1 MPNKST
7 RKRKFASCNFDLFYF
22 FDYICYYKI
31 MIKKST
37 YAAIVLSG
45 TAVLLAVVLVIVWFA
60 TQRSIDDFLPIKI
73 VDLPQQNMTT
83 VDSGGYLGQPDMVR
97 TRSGKFITIYPQG
110 HGYGS
115 LIMQTSQDGKTW
127 VNSSTP
133 SSWANSQ
140 EVPTL
145 YTLDFVDCTQWLILI
160 SGKPYWT
167 AAGLR
172 ADGFQ
177 YSISRDDGVTWS
189 EFKTVHSPMDCIV
202 AMSSLTQLKSDGEF
216 VDKWLGTFH
225 THEFVNYG
233 TVLSFDAQGN
243 AIWSTPK
250 PLLDEYR
257 SIERANKL
265 CEIEIIR
272 APDDTLVMLTRN
284 EARGGHTSMIS
295 ISQDEGQTWSEPKYL
310 PSYLS
315 GDRFQAAIDDSTGKL
330 LLSFRQIVP
339 YGQNAL
345 SLDKFM
351 TKGWVLWV
359 GNLADLID
367 YANGQFTGD
376 ILGEKLILLG
386 ADSSGDCG
394 YSGVVASNGTVTAV
408 SYGYFDTSGNPII
421 RAVNFEYMD
430 IS

>member
-1 MPNKST
+1 
-7 RKRKFASCNFDLFYF
+7 
-22 FDYICYYKI
+22 
-31 MIKKST
+31 MIKKSVYAT
-37 YAAIVLSG
+37 IVLGGTIIVLAAILI
-45 TAVLLAVVLVIVWFA
+45 TVWFA
-60 TQRSIDDFLPIKI
+60 TQRNINDFLLLDVIT
-73 VDLPQQNMTT
+73 LPTQYATT

-110 HGYGS
+110 HGYGN
-115 LIMQTSQDGKTW
+115 LIMKTSLDGREWTSQT
-127 VNSSTP
+127 TP
-133 SSWANSQ
+133 NSWANSQ

-145 YTLDFVDCTQWLILI
+145 YTLDFLDGTQWLILI
-160 SGKPYWT
+160 SGKPYWLAT
-167 AAGLR
+167 GLQ

-189 EFKTVHSPMDCIV
+189 EFETVHSPMDCIV
-202 AMSSLTQLKSDGEF
+202 AMSSLTRLKENGEF

-233 TVLSFDAQGN
+233 TVLSFDTQGN

-250 PLLDEYR
+250 PILDKYR
-257 SIERANKL
+257 SIERTNKL

-272 APDDTLVMLTRN
+272 ALDDTLVMLTRN
-284 EARGGHTSMIS
+284 ESRGGRTSMIS
-295 ISQDEGQTWSEPKYL
+295 TSQDEGQTWSEPRSL
-310 PSYLS
+310 PAYLS
-315 GDRFQAAIDDSTGKL
+315 GDRFQAVIDESTNTL
-330 LLSFRQIVP
+330 LLSYRQIVP

-359 GNLADLID
+359 GDLQDLID
-367 YANGQFTGD
+367 YAKGQFAHD

-394 YSGVVASNGTVTAV
+394 YSGVVANNGVVTAV
-408 SYGYFDTSGNPII
+408 SYGHFDTSGNPII
-421 RAVNFEYMD
+421 RAVSFEYEK
-430 IS
+430 IRV